1 MGRSLSNRLDSPWV
15 LLLIVAISYPPLYY
29 PSLCCSWLC
38 YYYDSQLAPR
48 NLRVLN
54 KSSQPRFEKSCKLF

>member
-15 LLLIVAISYPPLYY
+15 LLLIVAFSY

-38 YYYDSQLAPR
+38 YYYDSQVAPR

-54 KSSQPRFEKSCKLF
+54 KSSQLRFEKSCKRF